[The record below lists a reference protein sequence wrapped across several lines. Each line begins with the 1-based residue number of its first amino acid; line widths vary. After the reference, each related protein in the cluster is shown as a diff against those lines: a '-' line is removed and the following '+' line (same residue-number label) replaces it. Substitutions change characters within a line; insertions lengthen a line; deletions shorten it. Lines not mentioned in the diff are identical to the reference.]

1 MLNTTENEPLGELV
15 RKGHRYVSPFIDC
28 YNINKKL
35 ESHIRK
41 TYFNPLGIDCSMIYP
56 KDQDS
61 QNLQKWFASFPKIY
75 DDYLFN
81 IFMPSFMRKIPFVYP
96 QRLNCMWAEKHFPEN
111 WKGIYVQGK

>member
-81 IFMPSFMRKIPFVYP
+81 IFIINNIIIVFYQNVCLWIHITNSR
-96 QRLNCMWAEKHFPEN
+96 
-111 WKGIYVQGK
+111 